1 MEEKKKKID
10 GRKAAFE
17 RRRRK
22 GYEAY
27 LKRKHKEMAER
38 EREEKKQKEKERK
51 KKEKERLKRLKEKK
65 KRPVG
70 RPKKRGPKKKRKKKI
85 EKIPQKVGP
94 KFQKPYSYKIISCR
108 NGVQNKF
115 IGRYRDIKEAYDVFN
130 ALKTQDNNVIF
141 PSNITGIH
149 QIENSIDEY
158 ILIEKNED
166 KTSTLLRNEYG
177 KFVEQTTNKNGWIII
192 DKFRYK
198 REEEFWVYGYNNKN
212 DRKTFLW
219 IYNNLIIS
227 DLYDNLD
234 FKRIFLYKNK
244 IVIKNDANEIEL
256 VLCKDESDA
265 VRFYNKT
272 EEWIKRDKI
281 KQVLFMGDYSS
292 ISDRRRKLE
301 DELIALTG
309 WTKKKVQMKNNT
321 YYRK

>member
-198 REEEFWVYGYNNKN
+198 REEEFWVYGYNSKN